1 MSDRLIRVATDVGGT
16 FTDLVS
22 CEIDQDTGVASAV
35 RSHKANST
43 PPDFQQGVMNVL
55 KRSKLDPKNIGFFAH
70 GTTMAINALL
80 GRSGAPTGLITTQ
93 GFRDV
98 LEIGRGNRP
107 DLFNFH
113 YSKPKPFV
121 PRHLRFEVE
130 ERTSHLG
137 DIIEPIDLQQLAM
150 VLDQLKSHNV
160 NSVAVCFLHSYANPQ
175 NELLA
180 VDYISKECPEMACIA
195 SHMISRE
202 WREYERTST
211 TVLSAYVHPVAA
223 RYLENLSNAM
233 ADVGCA
239 RNMYVMKSNGGID
252 TFKSATQAPINLLES
267 GPAGGV
273 FGAVE
278 LGKKLSI
285 GNIISLDV
293 GGTTAKCALSMGG
306 EIQVTTDYRVEATPT
321 YPGYPV
327 SVPTVDL
334 VEIGSGGGSI
344 CWIDDNGKLSVGPRS
359 AGADPGPVAYGLG
372 GTQPTVSDAHLITRR
387 MNSKLFFGG
396 EIAPDLDAVEDA
408 FGVLAGELGV
418 TVDEVACGV
427 IRMADSNMANALRLV
442 SVNRGH
448 DPREFT
454 LVVFGGGGGLHAISV
469 SNELGINKVLLPMN
483 PDVFS
488 AWGMLLTDLRR
499 DYIRTRLIPVS
510 TEGAHHVRQQFDGM
524 KKEAVAEFAEDGIP
538 GAQLT
543 WSQYVD
549 ARYRGQEHTVKIE
562 VTADQIDELAVEQ
575 IVNDFHAEHDRK
587 FTFTLENPVEIVNSH
602 LIVYSPVPKPQLSE
616 LSSSVNSL
624 NDAFCENRNVNFD
637 MHGWLNV
644 PVYDR
649 SLLGPGIEIQG
660 PAIIQEPS
668 STFVLW
674 PRWEVE
680 IDKFGILHAHRV
692 ERHKDSI
699 DP

>member
-1 MSDRLIRVATDVGGT
+1 MSNRLIRVATDVGGT

-43 PPDFQQGVMNVL
+43 PPGFQKGVMDVL
-55 KRSKLDPKNIGFFAH
+55 ERSRLEPEEIGFFAH
-70 GTTMAINALL
+70 GTTMVINALL
-80 GRSGAPTGLITTQ
+80 GRNGARTALITTQ

-113 YSKPKPFV
+113 YRKPMPFV
-121 PRHLRFEVE
+121 PRHLRFEVL
-130 ERTSHLG
+130 ERTGYLG
-137 DIIEPIDLQQLAM
+137 DIIDPVDLKQLAA
-150 VLDQLKSHNV
+150 VLEQLKSMDV
-160 NSVAVCFLHSYANPQ
+160 SSIAVCFLHSYANPE
-175 NELLA
+175 NEVLA
-180 VDYISKECPEMACIA
+180 LDYISKECPEMACIA

-202 WREYERTST
+202 WREFERTST
-211 TVLSAYVHPVAA
+211 TTLSAYVHPVAA
-223 RYLENLSNAM
+223 KYLENLNDAM
-233 ADVGCA
+233 EDVGCVG
-239 RNMYVMKSNGGID
+239 NMYVMKSNGGID
-252 TFKSATQAPINLLES
+252 TFSSATKSPINLLES
-267 GPAGGV
+267 GPAAGV

-278 LGKKLSI
+278 LGKQLSI

-293 GGTTAKCALSMGG
+293 GGTTAKCALSMNG
-306 EIQVTTDYRVEATPT
+306 EIQITTDYRVEATPT

-387 MNSKLFFGG
+387 MNSRLFFGG
-396 EIAPDLDAVEDA
+396 EISPDISAVEDA
-408 FGVLAGELGV
+408 FRVLASQLNV
-418 TVDEVACGV
+418 TLDEVACGV

-448 DPREFT
+448 DPRDFT
-454 LVVFGGGGGLHAISV
+454 LIVFGGGGGLHAISV
-469 SNELGINKVLLPMN
+469 ANELGINRVLLPMN

-510 TEGAHHVRQQFDGM
+510 KIGAAYVRQQFEDM
-524 KKEAVAEFAEDGIP
+524 KNEAIAEFAKDGIP
-538 GAQLT
+538 DHELT

-549 ARYRGQEHTVKIE
+549 VRYRGQEHTVKIE
-562 VTADQIDELAVEQ
+562 VPTDRLDKLALRQIEK
-575 IVNDFHAEHDRK
+575 DFHAEHDRK
-587 FTFTLENPVEIVNSH
+587 YTFTLENPVEIVNSH
-602 LIVYSPVPKPQLSE
+602 LIVYSPVAKPALNELLSTGQ
-616 LSSSVNSL
+616 SL
-624 NDAFCENRNVNFD
+624 DDAFSESRDVNFD
-637 MHGWLNV
+637 IHGWLTV
-644 PVYDR
+644 PIYDR
-649 SLLGPGIEIQG
+649 LLLGPDMEIQG

-674 PRWEVE
+674 PGWQVDV
-680 IDKFGILHAHRV
+680 DKFGILHACRI
-692 ERHKDSI
+692 ESQED
-699 DP
+699 